1 MSEKQKKQNVLGI
14 IAEYNP
20 FHNGHLYHLKE
31 SKQKCNAKYVVAIIS
46 GNFTQRG
53 DVSIVNKFEK
63 AKMAIENGIDMV
75 IELPTLYSISS
86 AENFANGAIKIL
98 NELNFVTHISFG
110 SESGDINQLNNI
122 ASILTD
128 EPEEFSKLLKEELR
142 KGSSFPVARQNAIEK
157 FLNLTKKNT
166 NNNSNNNNNNNNNNT
181 NNINNDANDNEFSK
195 LLNSPNNI
203 LAIEYLKALK
213 KTKSNI
219 TPITVE
225 RKNVDYYSENIVEN
239 FASSTKI
246 RKEIS
251 ENLNMHTNIMDINNI
266 DIRNIDIN
274 KIDINN
280 NVDINNIDMH
290 NMDVNMD
297 MFLNSC
303 MPKKSYDIIKE
314 NIEKGNCIQGLKCF
328 EDMIFYKLRSMQ
340 INEIKEI
347 PDVCEGLENVIKKAS
362 NETNSLEDLINKCK
376 SKRYTRTRI
385 QRILIYAL
393 LGITRQDMEMSE
405 NVNPYIRVLAVNKN
419 GRELLSIINKTIVNK
434 ANVKTDINNININ
447 KTNENTDVNNINI
460 NKTNENTDINNIN
473 IKETNII
480 TSLKKFE
487 STNEDKALKRMMEI
501 DKLAT
506 DIYTIKQRSGY
517 IGGLD
522 YTMPI
527 FLD

>member
-1 MSEKQKKQNVLGI
+1 MIENQEKQNVLGI

-20 FHNGHLYHLKE
+20 FHNGHLYHLTE
-31 SKQKCNAKYVVAIIS
+31 SKRKCNAKYVVAIIS

-53 DVSIVNKFEK
+53 DASIVNKFEK

-86 AENFANGAIKIL
+86 AENFADGAIKIL
-98 NELNFVTHISFG
+98 NELNFITHISFG
-110 SESGDINQLNNI
+110 SESGNINQLNNI

-157 FLNLTKKNT
+157 FLNLTNK
-166 NNNSNNNNNNNNNNT
+166 
-181 NNINNDANDNEFSK
+181 NEFNK
-195 LLNSPNNI
+195 LLKSPNNI

-219 TPITVE
+219 TPITIE

-251 ENLNMHTNIMDINNI
+251 KNLNMHTNIMDINNMS
-266 DIRNIDIN
+266 IN
-274 KIDINN
+274 NMDINN
-280 NVDINNIDMH
+280 MDMN
-290 NMDVNMD
+290 NMDANMD

-340 INEIKEI
+340 INEIKEL

-434 ANVKTDINNININ
+434 ANINTNTDINNININ
-447 KTNENTDVNNINI
+447 KPNDNTD
-460 NKTNENTDINNIN
+460 NKIN

>member
-1 MSEKQKKQNVLGI
+1 MIENQEKQNILGI

-31 SKQKCNAKYVVAIIS
+31 SKRKCNAKYVVAIIS

-53 DVSIVNKFEK
+53 DASIVNKFEK

-86 AENFANGAIKIL
+86 AENFADGAIKIL
-98 NELNFVTHISFG
+98 NELNFITHISFG
-110 SESGDINQLNNI
+110 SESGNINQLNNI

-157 FLNLTKKNT
+157 FLNLTNK
-166 NNNSNNNNNNNNNNT
+166 
-181 NNINNDANDNEFSK
+181 NEFNK
-195 LLNSPNNI
+195 LLKSPNNI

-219 TPITVE
+219 TPITIE

-251 ENLNMHTNIMDINNI
+251 ENLNMYTNIMDINNM
-266 DIRNIDIN
+266 
-274 KIDINN
+274 DINN
-280 NVDINNIDMH
+280 MNMN

-314 NIEKGNCIQGLKCF
+314 NIEKGNCIQSLKCF

-340 INEIKEI
+340 INEIKEL

-434 ANVKTDINNININ
+434 ANINTNTDINNININ
-447 KTNENTDVNNINI
+447 KPNDNTD
-460 NKTNENTDINNIN
+460 NKIN

>member
-1 MSEKQKKQNVLGI
+1 MIENQEKQNVLGI

-31 SKQKCNAKYVVAIIS
+31 SKRKCNAKYVVAIIS

-53 DVSIVNKFEK
+53 DASIVNKFEK

-86 AENFANGAIKIL
+86 AENFADGAIKIL
-98 NELNFVTHISFG
+98 NELNFITHISFG
-110 SESGDINQLNNI
+110 SESGNINQLNDI

-157 FLNLTKKNT
+157 FLNLTNK
-166 NNNSNNNNNNNNNNT
+166 
-181 NNINNDANDNEFSK
+181 NEFNK
-195 LLNSPNNI
+195 LLKSPNNI

-213 KTKSNI
+213 KIKSNI
-219 TPITVE
+219 TPITIE

-251 ENLNMHTNIMDINNI
+251 ENLNMHTNIMDINNM
-266 DIRNIDIN
+266 
-274 KIDINN
+274 DINN
-280 NVDINNIDMH
+280 MNMN

-434 ANVKTDINNININ
+434 ANIKTDINNININ
-447 KTNENTDVNNINI
+447 KQ
-460 NKTNENTDINNIN
+460 NENTDINNININKPNDNTDNKIN

-487 STNEDKALKRMMEI
+487 STNDDKALKRMMEI

>member
-1 MSEKQKKQNVLGI
+1 MIENQEKQNVLGI

-20 FHNGHLYHLKE
+20 FHNGHLYHLTE
-31 SKQKCNAKYVVAIIS
+31 SKRKCNAKYAVAIIS

-53 DVSIVNKFEK
+53 DASIVNKFEK

-86 AENFANGAIKIL
+86 AENFADGAIKIL

-110 SESGDINQLNNI
+110 SESGNINQLNNI
-122 ASILTD
+122 ASVLTD

-157 FLNLTKKNT
+157 FLNLTNKNT
-166 NNNSNNNNNNNNNNT
+166 SNNNNNNNNDN
-181 NNINNDANDNEFSK
+181 NNDNSNNDTNYSKFNK

-213 KTKSNI
+213 KTKSYI
-219 TPITVE
+219 TPITIE

-251 ENLNMHTNIMDINNI
+251 ENPNMHTNIMDMNNMSINNM
-266 DIRNIDIN
+266 
-274 KIDINN
+274 
-280 NVDINNIDMH
+280 DINNIDTN

-447 KTNENTDVNNINI
+447 KPNDNTD
-460 NKTNENTDINNIN
+460 NKIN

-517 IGGLD
+517 FGGLD

>member
-1 MSEKQKKQNVLGI
+1 MIENQEKQNVLGI

-20 FHNGHLYHLKE
+20 FHNGHLYHLTE
-31 SKQKCNAKYVVAIIS
+31 SKRKCNAKYAVAIIS

-53 DVSIVNKFEK
+53 DASIVNKFEK

-98 NELNFVTHISFG
+98 NELNFATHISFG

-157 FLNLTKKNT
+157 FLNLTNKNT
-166 NNNSNNNNNNNNNNT
+166 SNNNNNNNNDN
-181 NNINNDANDNEFSK
+181 NNDNSNNDTNYSKFNK

-213 KTKSNI
+213 KTKSYI
-219 TPITVE
+219 TPITIE

-251 ENLNMHTNIMDINNI
+251 ENLNMHTNIMDINNMS
-266 DIRNIDIN
+266 
-274 KIDINN
+274 INN
-280 NVDINNIDMH
+280 MDINNIDMN
-290 NMDVNMD
+290 NMDANMD

-405 NVNPYIRVLAVNKN
+405 NANPYIRVLAVNKN

-434 ANVKTDINNININ
+434 ANIKTDINNININ
-447 KTNENTDVNNINI
+447 KQNENTD
-460 NKTNENTDINNIN
+460 NKIN

>member
-1 MSEKQKKQNVLGI
+1 MIENQEKQNVLGI

-20 FHNGHLYHLKE
+20 FHNGHLYHLTE
-31 SKQKCNAKYVVAIIS
+31 SKRKCNAKYAVTIIS

-98 NELNFVTHISFG
+98 NELNFATHISFG

-157 FLNLTKKNT
+157 FLNFTNKNT
-166 NNNSNNNNNNNNNNT
+166 NNNNNNNNDNS
-181 NNINNDANDNEFSK
+181 NNDTNDDKFNK
-195 LLNSPNNI
+195 LLKSPNNI

-219 TPITVE
+219 NPITIE

-246 RKEIS
+246 RNEIS
-251 ENLNMHTNIMDINNI
+251 ENLNMHTNIMDINNMS
-266 DIRNIDIN
+266 IN
-274 KIDINN
+274 NMDINN
-280 NVDINNIDMH
+280 MDMN
-290 NMDVNMD
+290 NMDANMD

-328 EDMIFYKLRSMQ
+328 EDMIFYKLRGMQ
-340 INEIKEI
+340 INEIKEL

-434 ANVKTDINNININ
+434 ANINTNTDINNININ
-447 KTNENTDVNNINI
+447 KP
-460 NKTNENTDINNIN
+460 NENTDINNINNNKPNDNTDNKIN

-487 STNEDKALKRMMEI
+487 NTNEDKALKRMMEI

-506 DIYTIKQRSGY
+506 DIYTIKQGSGY
-517 IGGLD
+517 FGGLD

>member
-1 MSEKQKKQNVLGI
+1 MIENQEKQNVLGI

-31 SKQKCNAKYVVAIIS
+31 SKRKCNAKYVVAIIS

-53 DVSIVNKFEK
+53 DASIVNKFEK

-86 AENFANGAIKIL
+86 AENFADGAIKIL
-98 NELNFVTHISFG
+98 NELNFITHISFG
-110 SESGDINQLNNI
+110 SESGNINQLNDI

-157 FLNLTKKNT
+157 FLNLTNKNT
-166 NNNSNNNNNNNNNNT
+166 SNNNNNNNNDN
-181 NNINNDANDNEFSK
+181 NNDNSNNDTNYSKFNK

-213 KTKSNI
+213 KTKSYI
-219 TPITVE
+219 TPITIE

-251 ENLNMHTNIMDINNI
+251 ENPNMHTNIMDMNNM
-266 DIRNIDIN
+266 DMNN
-274 KIDINN
+274 MDINN
-280 NVDINNIDMH
+280 MDINNININNMDII
-290 NMDVNMD
+290 NSMDVNMD

-447 KTNENTDVNNINI
+447 KPNDNTD
-460 NKTNENTDINNIN
+460 NKIN

-517 IGGLD
+517 FGGLD

>member
-1 MSEKQKKQNVLGI
+1 MIENQEKQNVLGI

-31 SKQKCNAKYVVAIIS
+31 SKRKCNAKYVVAIIS

-53 DVSIVNKFEK
+53 DASIVNKFEK

-86 AENFANGAIKIL
+86 AENFADGAIKIL
-98 NELNFVTHISFG
+98 NELNFITHISFG
-110 SESGDINQLNNI
+110 SESGNINQLNNI

-157 FLNLTKKNT
+157 FLNLTNK
-166 NNNSNNNNNNNNNNT
+166 
-181 NNINNDANDNEFSK
+181 NEFNK
-195 LLNSPNNI
+195 LLKSPNNI

-219 TPITVE
+219 TPITIE

-251 ENLNMHTNIMDINNI
+251 ENLNMYTNIMDINNM
-266 DIRNIDIN
+266 
-274 KIDINN
+274 DINN
-280 NVDINNIDMH
+280 MNMN

-314 NIEKGNCIQGLKCF
+314 NIEKGNCIQSLKCF

-340 INEIKEI
+340 INEIKEL

-405 NVNPYIRVLAVNKN
+405 NVNLLGITRQDMEMSENVNPYIRVLAVNKN

-434 ANVKTDINNININ
+434 ANINTNTDINNININ
-447 KTNENTDVNNINI
+447 KPNDNTD
-460 NKTNENTDINNIN
+460 NKIN

>member
-1 MSEKQKKQNVLGI
+1 MIENQEKQNVLGI

-20 FHNGHLYHLKE
+20 FHNGHLYHLTE
-31 SKQKCNAKYVVAIIS
+31 SKRKCNAKYAVAIIS

-53 DVSIVNKFEK
+53 DASIVNKFEK

-86 AENFANGAIKIL
+86 AENFASGAIKIL

-157 FLNLTKKNT
+157 FLNLTNKNT
-166 NNNSNNNNNNNNNNT
+166 SNNNNNNNNNND
-181 NNINNDANDNEFSK
+181 NSNNDTNDDKFNN
-195 LLNSPNNI
+195 LLKSPNNI

-219 TPITVE
+219 TPITIE

-251 ENLNMHTNIMDINNI
+251 KNLNMHTNIMDINNI

-274 KIDINN
+274 
-280 NVDINNIDMH
+280 
-290 NMDVNMD
+290 NMDANMD

-447 KTNENTDVNNINI
+447 KPNENTGV
-460 NKTNENTDINNIN
+460 NNIN

-487 STNEDKALKRMMEI
+487 STNEDKSLKRMMEI

-506 DIYTIKQRSGY
+506 DIYTIKQGSGY
-517 IGGLD
+517 FGGLD

>member
-1 MSEKQKKQNVLGI
+1 MIENQEKQNVLGI

-31 SKQKCNAKYVVAIIS
+31 SKRKCNAKYVVAIIS

-53 DVSIVNKFEK
+53 DASIVNKFEK

-86 AENFANGAIKIL
+86 AENFADGAIKIL
-98 NELNFVTHISFG
+98 NELNFITHISFG
-110 SESGDINQLNNI
+110 SESGNINQLNNI

-157 FLNLTKKNT
+157 FLNLTNK
-166 NNNSNNNNNNNNNNT
+166 
-181 NNINNDANDNEFSK
+181 NEFNK
-195 LLNSPNNI
+195 LLKSPNNI

-219 TPITVE
+219 TPITIE

-251 ENLNMHTNIMDINNI
+251 ENPNMHTNIMDMNNMDMNNMNINNM
-266 DIRNIDIN
+266 
-274 KIDINN
+274 DINN
-280 NVDINNIDMH
+280 MNMN

-314 NIEKGNCIQGLKCF
+314 NIEKGNCIQSLKCF

-447 KTNENTDVNNINI
+447 KPNDNTD
-460 NKTNENTDINNIN
+460 NKIN

-517 IGGLD
+517 FGGLD

>member
-1 MSEKQKKQNVLGI
+1 MIENQEKQNVLGI

-20 FHNGHLYHLKE
+20 FHNGHLYHLTE
-31 SKQKCNAKYVVAIIS
+31 SKRKCNAKYAVAIIS

-53 DVSIVNKFEK
+53 DASIVNKFEK

-86 AENFANGAIKIL
+86 AENFADGAIKIL
-98 NELNFVTHISFG
+98 NELNFITHISFG
-110 SESGDINQLNNI
+110 SESGNIKLLNDIADIFL
-122 ASILTD
+122 D
-128 EPEEFSKLLKEELR
+128 EPEEFSILLK
-142 KGSSFPVARQNAIEK
+142 KGNSFPVARQNAIEK
-157 FLNLTKKNT
+157 FLNLTNR
-166 NNNSNNNNNNNNNNT
+166 
-181 NNINNDANDNEFSK
+181 NEFSK

-213 KTKSNI
+213 KTKSYI
-219 TPITVE
+219 TPITIE

-251 ENLNMHTNIMDINNI
+251 ENLNMHTNIMDINNM
-266 DIRNIDIN
+266 
-274 KIDINN
+274 DINN
-280 NVDINNIDMH
+280 KDINNIDTN

-314 NIEKGNCIQGLKCF
+314 NIEKGNCIQSLKCF

-340 INEIKEI
+340 INEIKEL

-434 ANVKTDINNININ
+434 ANINTNTDINNININ
-447 KTNENTDVNNINI
+447 KPNDNTD
-460 NKTNENTDINNIN
+460 NKIN

>member
-1 MSEKQKKQNVLGI
+1 MIENQEKQNVLGI

-20 FHNGHLYHLKE
+20 FHNGHLYHLTE
-31 SKQKCNAKYVVAIIS
+31 SKRKCNAKYAVAIIS

-53 DVSIVNKFEK
+53 DASIVNKFEK
-63 AKMAIENGIDMV
+63 AKMTIENGIDMV

-98 NELNFVTHISFG
+98 NELNIITHISFG
-110 SESGDINQLNNI
+110 SESGNINQLNNI
-122 ASILTD
+122 ASVLTD

-142 KGSSFPVARQNAIEK
+142 KGNSFPVARQNAIEK
-157 FLNLTKKNT
+157 FLNLTNK
-166 NNNSNNNNNNNNNNT
+166 
-181 NNINNDANDNEFSK
+181 NEFNK
-195 LLNSPNNI
+195 LLKSPNNI

-219 TPITVE
+219 TPITIE

-251 ENLNMHTNIMDINNI
+251 ENLNMYTNIMDINNM
-266 DIRNIDIN
+266 
-274 KIDINN
+274 DINN
-280 NVDINNIDMH
+280 MNMN

-314 NIEKGNCIQGLKCF
+314 NIEKGNCIQSLKCF

-340 INEIKEI
+340 INEIKEL

-434 ANVKTDINNININ
+434 ANINTNTDINNININ
-447 KTNENTDVNNINI
+447 KPNDNTD
-460 NKTNENTDINNIN
+460 NKIN

>member
-1 MSEKQKKQNVLGI
+1 MIENQEKQNVLGI

-20 FHNGHLYHLKE
+20 FHNGHLYHLTE
-31 SKQKCNAKYVVAIIS
+31 SKRKCNAKYAVAIIS

-53 DVSIVNKFEK
+53 DASIVNKFEK

-98 NELNFVTHISFG
+98 NELNFATHISFG
-110 SESGDINQLNNI
+110 SESGNINQLNDI

-157 FLNLTKKNT
+157 FLNLTNK
-166 NNNSNNNNNNNNNNT
+166 
-181 NNINNDANDNEFSK
+181 NEFNK
-195 LLNSPNNI
+195 LLKSPNNI

-219 TPITVE
+219 TPITIE

-251 ENLNMHTNIMDINNI
+251 ENPNMHTNIMDMNNMDMNNMNINNM
-266 DIRNIDIN
+266 
-274 KIDINN
+274 DINN
-280 NVDINNIDMH
+280 MNMN

-447 KTNENTDVNNINI
+447 KPNDNTD
-460 NKTNENTDINNIN
+460 NKIN

-517 IGGLD
+517 FGGLD

>member
-1 MSEKQKKQNVLGI
+1 MIENQEKQNVLGI

-31 SKQKCNAKYVVAIIS
+31 SKRKCNAKYVVAIIS

-53 DVSIVNKFEK
+53 DASIVNKFEK

-86 AENFANGAIKIL
+86 AENFADGAIKIL
-98 NELNFVTHISFG
+98 NELNFITHISFG
-110 SESGDINQLNNI
+110 SESGNINQLNDI

-157 FLNLTKKNT
+157 FLNLTNK
-166 NNNSNNNNNNNNNNT
+166 
-181 NNINNDANDNEFSK
+181 NEFNK
-195 LLNSPNNI
+195 LLKSPNNI

-219 TPITVE
+219 TPITIE

-251 ENLNMHTNIMDINNI
+251 ENLNMYTNIMDINNM
-266 DIRNIDIN
+266 
-274 KIDINN
+274 DINN
-280 NVDINNIDMH
+280 MNMN

-314 NIEKGNCIQGLKCF
+314 NIEKGNCIQSLKCF

-340 INEIKEI
+340 INEIKEL

-434 ANVKTDINNININ
+434 ANINTNTDINNININ
-447 KTNENTDVNNINI
+447 KPNDNTD
-460 NKTNENTDINNIN
+460 NKIN

-506 DIYTIKQRSGY
+506 DIYTIKQRNGY

>member
-1 MSEKQKKQNVLGI
+1 MIENQEKQNVLGI
-14 IAEYNP
+14 IVEYNP
-20 FHNGHLYHLKE
+20 FHNGHLYHLTE
-31 SKQKCNAKYVVAIIS
+31 SKRKCNAKYAVAIIS

-53 DVSIVNKFEK
+53 DASIVNKFEK

-86 AENFANGAIKIL
+86 AENFADGAIKIL
-98 NELNFVTHISFG
+98 NELNFITHISFG
-110 SESGDINQLNNI
+110 SESGNINQLNNI

-157 FLNLTKKNT
+157 FLNLTNK
-166 NNNSNNNNNNNNNNT
+166 
-181 NNINNDANDNEFSK
+181 NEFNK
-195 LLNSPNNI
+195 LLKSPNNI

-213 KTKSNI
+213 KTKSYI
-219 TPITVE
+219 TPITIE

-251 ENLNMHTNIMDINNI
+251 ENLNMYTNIMDINNM
-266 DIRNIDIN
+266 
-274 KIDINN
+274 DINN
-280 NVDINNIDMH
+280 MNMN

-340 INEIKEI
+340 INEIKEL

-434 ANVKTDINNININ
+434 ANINTNTDINNININ
-447 KTNENTDVNNINI
+447 KPNDNTD
-460 NKTNENTDINNIN
+460 NKIN

>member
-1 MSEKQKKQNVLGI
+1 MIENQEKQNVLGI

-20 FHNGHLYHLKE
+20 FHNGHFYHLTE
-31 SKQKCNAKYVVAIIS
+31 SKRKCNAKYAVAIIS

-53 DVSIVNKFEK
+53 DASIVNKFEK

-110 SESGDINQLNNI
+110 SESGNINQLNNI

-128 EPEEFSKLLKEELR
+128 EPKEFSKLLKEELR

-157 FLNLTKKNT
+157 FLNLTNKNT
-166 NNNSNNNNNNNNNNT
+166 NNNNNNDKSNNDT
-181 NNINNDANDNEFSK
+181 NDDKFNK
-195 LLNSPNNI
+195 LLKSPNNI

-219 TPITVE
+219 TPITIE

-251 ENLNMHTNIMDINNI
+251 ENLNMHTNIMDINNMS
-266 DIRNIDIN
+266 
-274 KIDINN
+274 INN
-280 NVDINNIDMH
+280 MDINNIDMN
-290 NMDVNMD
+290 NMDANMD

-340 INEIKEI
+340 INEIKEL

-385 QRILIYAL
+385 QRILIFAL
-393 LGITRQDMEMSE
+393 LGITRRDMEMSK

-434 ANVKTDINNININ
+434 ANINTNTDINNININ
-447 KTNENTDVNNINI
+447 KPNDNAD
-460 NKTNENTDINNIN
+460 NNIN

-487 STNEDKALKRMMEI
+487 STNEDKSLKRMMEI

-506 DIYTIKQRSGY
+506 DIYTTKQRSGY

>member
-1 MSEKQKKQNVLGI
+1 MIENQEKQNVLGI

-31 SKQKCNAKYVVAIIS
+31 SKRKCNAKYVVAIIS

-53 DVSIVNKFEK
+53 DASIVNKFEK

-86 AENFANGAIKIL
+86 AENFADGAIKIL
-98 NELNFVTHISFG
+98 NELNFITHISFG
-110 SESGDINQLNNI
+110 SESGNINQLNDI

-157 FLNLTKKNT
+157 FLNLTNK
-166 NNNSNNNNNNNNNNT
+166 
-181 NNINNDANDNEFSK
+181 NEFNK
-195 LLNSPNNI
+195 LLKSPNNI

-219 TPITVE
+219 TPITIE

-251 ENLNMHTNIMDINNI
+251 ENLNMYTNIMDINNM
-266 DIRNIDIN
+266 
-274 KIDINN
+274 DINN
-280 NVDINNIDMH
+280 MNMN

-314 NIEKGNCIQGLKCF
+314 NIEKGNCIQSLKCF

-340 INEIKEI
+340 INEIKEL

-434 ANVKTDINNININ
+434 ANINTNTDINNININ
-447 KTNENTDVNNINI
+447 KPNDNTD
-460 NKTNENTDINNIN
+460 NKIN

>member
-1 MSEKQKKQNVLGI
+1 MIENQEKQNILGI

-31 SKQKCNAKYVVAIIS
+31 SKRKCNAKYVVAIIS

-53 DVSIVNKFEK
+53 DASIVNKFEK

-86 AENFANGAIKIL
+86 AENFADGAIKIL
-98 NELNFVTHISFG
+98 NELNFITHISFG
-110 SESGDINQLNNI
+110 SESGNINQLNNI

-157 FLNLTKKNT
+157 FLNLTNKNT
-166 NNNSNNNNNNNNNNT
+166 SNNNNNNNNDNDNS
-181 NNINNDANDNEFSK
+181 NNDTNDDKFSK

-219 TPITVE
+219 TPITIE

-251 ENLNMHTNIMDINNI
+251 ENLNMHTNIMDMNNMDMNNMNINNM
-266 DIRNIDIN
+266 
-274 KIDINN
+274 DINN
-280 NVDINNIDMH
+280 MNINNMDIIN

-447 KTNENTDVNNINI
+447 KPNDNTD
-460 NKTNENTDINNIN
+460 NKIN

-517 IGGLD
+517 FGGLD

>member
-1 MSEKQKKQNVLGI
+1 
-14 IAEYNP
+14 
-20 FHNGHLYHLKE
+20 
-31 SKQKCNAKYVVAIIS
+31 
-46 GNFTQRG
+46 
-53 DVSIVNKFEK
+53 
-63 AKMAIENGIDMV
+63 
-75 IELPTLYSISS
+75 
-86 AENFANGAIKIL
+86 
-98 NELNFVTHISFG
+98 
-110 SESGDINQLNNI
+110 
-122 ASILTD
+122 
-128 EPEEFSKLLKEELR
+128 
-142 KGSSFPVARQNAIEK
+142 
-157 FLNLTKKNT
+157 
-166 NNNSNNNNNNNNNNT
+166 
-181 NNINNDANDNEFSK
+181 
-195 LLNSPNNI
+195 
-203 LAIEYLKALK
+203 
-213 KTKSNI
+213 
-219 TPITVE
+219 
-225 RKNVDYYSENIVEN
+225 
-239 FASSTKI
+239 
-246 RKEIS
+246 
-251 ENLNMHTNIMDINNI
+251 MDINNI
-266 DIRNIDIN
+266 DMN
-274 KIDINN
+274 
-280 NVDINNIDMH
+280 
-290 NMDVNMD
+290 NMDANMD

-447 KTNENTDVNNINI
+447 KPNDNTD
-460 NKTNENTDINNIN
+460 NKIN

-506 DIYTIKQRSGY
+506 DIYTIKQGSGY
-517 IGGLD
+517 FGGLD

>member
-1 MSEKQKKQNVLGI
+1 MIENQEKQNVLGI

-31 SKQKCNAKYVVAIIS
+31 SKRKCNAKYVVAIIS

-53 DVSIVNKFEK
+53 DASIVNKFEK

-86 AENFANGAIKIL
+86 AENFADGAIKIL
-98 NELNFVTHISFG
+98 NELNFITHISFG
-110 SESGDINQLNNI
+110 SESGNINQLNNI

-157 FLNLTKKNT
+157 FLNLTNK
-166 NNNSNNNNNNNNNNT
+166 
-181 NNINNDANDNEFSK
+181 NEFNK
-195 LLNSPNNI
+195 LLKSPNNI

-219 TPITVE
+219 TPITIE

-251 ENLNMHTNIMDINNI
+251 ENLNMYTNIMDINNM
-266 DIRNIDIN
+266 
-274 KIDINN
+274 DINN
-280 NVDINNIDMH
+280 MNMN

-340 INEIKEI
+340 INEIKEL

-447 KTNENTDVNNINI
+447 KPNDNTD
-460 NKTNENTDINNIN
+460 NKIN

>member
-1 MSEKQKKQNVLGI
+1 MIENQEKQNVLGI

-31 SKQKCNAKYVVAIIS
+31 SKRKCNAKYVVAIIS

-53 DVSIVNKFEK
+53 DASIVNKFEK

-86 AENFANGAIKIL
+86 AENFADGAIKIL
-98 NELNFVTHISFG
+98 NELNFITHISFG
-110 SESGDINQLNNI
+110 SESGNINQLNNI

-157 FLNLTKKNT
+157 FLNLTNK
-166 NNNSNNNNNNNNNNT
+166 
-181 NNINNDANDNEFSK
+181 NEFNK
-195 LLNSPNNI
+195 LLKSPNNI

-219 TPITVE
+219 TPITIE

-251 ENLNMHTNIMDINNI
+251 ENLNMYTNIMDINNM
-266 DIRNIDIN
+266 
-274 KIDINN
+274 DINN
-280 NVDINNIDMH
+280 MNMN

-434 ANVKTDINNININ
+434 ANINTNTDINNININ
-447 KTNENTDVNNINI
+447 KPNDNTD
-460 NKTNENTDINNIN
+460 NKIN

>member
-1 MSEKQKKQNVLGI
+1 MIENQEKQNILGI

-31 SKQKCNAKYVVAIIS
+31 SKRKCNAKYVVAIIS

-53 DVSIVNKFEK
+53 DASIVNKFEK

-110 SESGDINQLNNI
+110 SESGNINQLNNI
-122 ASILTD
+122 ASVLTD

-157 FLNLTKKNT
+157 FLNLTNKNT
-166 NNNSNNNNNNNNNNT
+166 SNNNNNNNNDN
-181 NNINNDANDNEFSK
+181 NNDNSNNDNSNNDTNYSKFNK

-213 KTKSNI
+213 KTKSYI
-219 TPITVE
+219 TPITIE

-251 ENLNMHTNIMDINNI
+251 ENPNMHTNIMDMNNMDMNNMNINNM
-266 DIRNIDIN
+266 
-274 KIDINN
+274 DINN
-280 NVDINNIDMH
+280 MNINNMDIIN

-447 KTNENTDVNNINI
+447 KPNDNTD
-460 NKTNENTDINNIN
+460 NKIN

-517 IGGLD
+517 FGGLD

>member
-1 MSEKQKKQNVLGI
+1 MIENQEKQNVLGI

-20 FHNGHLYHLKE
+20 FHNGHLYHLTE
-31 SKQKCNAKYVVAIIS
+31 SKRKCNAKYAVAIIS

-53 DVSIVNKFEK
+53 DASIVNKFEK

-98 NELNFVTHISFG
+98 NELNFATHISFG
-110 SESGDINQLNNI
+110 SESGNINQLNNI

-142 KGSSFPVARQNAIEK
+142 KGNSFPVARQNAIEK
-157 FLNLTKKNT
+157 FLNLTNKNT
-166 NNNSNNNNNNNNNNT
+166 SNNNNNNNNDN
-181 NNINNDANDNEFSK
+181 NNDNSNNDTNYSKFNK

-213 KTKSNI
+213 KTKSYI
-219 TPITVE
+219 TPITIE

-251 ENLNMHTNIMDINNI
+251 ENPNMHTNIMDMNNMDMNNMNINNM
-266 DIRNIDIN
+266 DIIN
-274 KIDINN
+274 
-280 NVDINNIDMH
+280 

-419 GRELLSIINKTIVNK
+419 GKELLSIINKTIVNK
-434 ANVKTDINNININ
+434 ANVKTDINN
-447 KTNENTDVNNINI
+447 KP
-460 NKTNENTDINNIN
+460 NENTDINNIIINNPNDNADNKIN

-487 STNEDKALKRMMEI
+487 STNEDKALNRMMEI

-506 DIYTIKQRSGY
+506 DIYTIKQRNGY

>member
-1 MSEKQKKQNVLGI
+1 MIENQEKQNVLGI

-20 FHNGHLYHLKE
+20 FHNGHLYHLTE
-31 SKQKCNAKYVVAIIS
+31 SKRKCNAKYAVAIIS

-53 DVSIVNKFEK
+53 DASIVNKFEK

-98 NELNFVTHISFG
+98 NELNFATHISFG
-110 SESGDINQLNNI
+110 SESGNINQLNNI

-157 FLNLTKKNT
+157 FLNLTNK
-166 NNNSNNNNNNNNNNT
+166 
-181 NNINNDANDNEFSK
+181 NEFNK
-195 LLNSPNNI
+195 LLKSPNNI

-219 TPITVE
+219 TPITIE

-251 ENLNMHTNIMDINNI
+251 EKLNMHTNIMDINNI
-266 DIRNIDIN
+266 DMN
-274 KIDINN
+274 
-280 NVDINNIDMH
+280 

-314 NIEKGNCIQGLKCF
+314 NIEKGSCIQGLKCF

-385 QRILIYAL
+385 QRILIYTL
-393 LGITRQDMEMSE
+393 LGITRQDMEMSK

-434 ANVKTDINNININ
+434 ANVKTDINN
-447 KTNENTDVNNINI
+447 KP
-460 NKTNENTDINNIN
+460 NENTDINNIIINNPNDNADNKIN

-487 STNEDKALKRMMEI
+487 STNEDKALNRMMEI

>member
-1 MSEKQKKQNVLGI
+1 MIENQEKQNVLGI

-20 FHNGHLYHLKE
+20 FHNGHLYHLTE
-31 SKQKCNAKYVVAIIS
+31 SKRKCNAKYAVAIIS

-53 DVSIVNKFEK
+53 DASIVNKFEK

-98 NELNFVTHISFG
+98 NELNIITHISFG
-110 SESGDINQLNNI
+110 SESGNINQLNNI

-142 KGSSFPVARQNAIEK
+142 KGNSFPVARQNAIEK
-157 FLNLTKKNT
+157 FLNLTNKNT
-166 NNNSNNNNNNNNNNT
+166 SNNNNNNNNNDND
-181 NNINNDANDNEFSK
+181 NNNNNNNDNSNNDTNDDKFNK
-195 LLNSPNNI
+195 LLKSPNNI

-219 TPITVE
+219 TPITIE

-251 ENLNMHTNIMDINNI
+251 ENLNMHTNVMDINNMSINNMDINNI
-266 DIRNIDIN
+266 DMN
-274 KIDINN
+274 
-280 NVDINNIDMH
+280 
-290 NMDVNMD
+290 NMDANMD

-434 ANVKTDINNININ
+434 ANVKTDINN
-447 KTNENTDVNNINI
+447 KPNENIDINNINI
-460 NKTNENTDINNIN
+460 NKPNDNADNKIN

-506 DIYTIKQRSGY
+506 DIYTTKQRSGY

>member
-1 MSEKQKKQNVLGI
+1 MIENQEKQNVLGI

-20 FHNGHLYHLKE
+20 FHNGHLYHLTE
-31 SKQKCNAKYVVAIIS
+31 SKRKCNAKYAVAIIS

-53 DVSIVNKFEK
+53 DASIVNKFEK

-110 SESGDINQLNNI
+110 SESGNINQLNNI
-122 ASILTD
+122 ASVLTD

-157 FLNLTKKNT
+157 FLNLTNKNT
-166 NNNSNNNNNNNNNNT
+166 NNNNNNNNDNS
-181 NNINNDANDNEFSK
+181 NNDTNDDKFNK
-195 LLNSPNNI
+195 LLKSPNNI

-213 KTKSNI
+213 KIKSNI
-219 TPITVE
+219 TPITIE

-251 ENLNMHTNIMDINNI
+251 ENPNMHTNIMDMNNMDMNNMNINNM
-266 DIRNIDIN
+266 
-274 KIDINN
+274 DINN
-280 NVDINNIDMH
+280 MNINNMDIIN

-447 KTNENTDVNNINI
+447 KPNDNAD
-460 NKTNENTDINNIN
+460 NKIN

>member
-1 MSEKQKKQNVLGI
+1 MIENQEKQNILGI

-31 SKQKCNAKYVVAIIS
+31 SKRKCNAKYVVAIIS
-46 GNFTQRG
+46 GNFIQRG
-53 DVSIVNKFEK
+53 DASIVNKFEK

-86 AENFANGAIKIL
+86 AENFADGAIKIL
-98 NELNFVTHISFG
+98 NELNFIANISFG
-110 SESGDINQLNNI
+110 SESGNINQLNDI

-157 FLNLTKKNT
+157 FLNLTNK
-166 NNNSNNNNNNNNNNT
+166 
-181 NNINNDANDNEFSK
+181 NEFNK
-195 LLNSPNNI
+195 LLKSPNNI

-213 KTKSNI
+213 KTKSYI
-219 TPITVE
+219 TPITIE

-251 ENLNMHTNIMDINNI
+251 ENLNMHTNIMDINNMS
-266 DIRNIDIN
+266 
-274 KIDINN
+274 INN
-280 NVDINNIDMH
+280 MDINNIDMN
-290 NMDVNMD
+290 NMDANMD

-314 NIEKGNCIQGLKCF
+314 NIEKGNCIQSLKCF

-340 INEIKEI
+340 INEIKEL

-434 ANVKTDINNININ
+434 ANINTNTDINNININ
-447 KTNENTDVNNINI
+447 KPNDNTD
-460 NKTNENTDINNIN
+460 NKIN

>member
-1 MSEKQKKQNVLGI
+1 MSEKQKERNVLGI

-20 FHNGHLYHLKE
+20 FHNGHLYHLTE
-31 SKQKCNAKYVVAIIS
+31 SKRKCNAKYAVAIIS

-53 DVSIVNKFEK
+53 DASIVNKFEK

-86 AENFANGAIKIL
+86 AENFADGAIKIL
-98 NELNFVTHISFG
+98 NELNFITHISFG
-110 SESGDINQLNNI
+110 SESGNINQLNNI

-157 FLNLTKKNT
+157 FLNLTNK
-166 NNNSNNNNNNNNNNT
+166 
-181 NNINNDANDNEFSK
+181 NEFSK

-219 TPITVE
+219 TPITIE
-225 RKNVDYYSENIVEN
+225 RKNVDYYSENIVES

-251 ENLNMHTNIMDINNI
+251 ENLNMHTNIMDMN
-266 DIRNIDIN
+266 
-274 KIDINN
+274 
-280 NVDINNIDMH
+280 

-340 INEIKEI
+340 INEIKEL

-447 KTNENTDVNNINI
+447 KPNDNTD
-460 NKTNENTDINNIN
+460 NKIN

-506 DIYTIKQRSGY
+506 DIYTIKQGSGY
-517 IGGLD
+517 FGGLD

>member
-1 MSEKQKKQNVLGI
+1 MIENQEKQNILGI

-31 SKQKCNAKYVVAIIS
+31 SKRKCNAKYVVAIIS

-53 DVSIVNKFEK
+53 DASIVNKFEK

-86 AENFANGAIKIL
+86 AENFADGAIKIL
-98 NELNFVTHISFG
+98 NELNFITHISFG
-110 SESGDINQLNNI
+110 SESGNINQLNNI
-122 ASILTD
+122 ASVLTD

-157 FLNLTKKNT
+157 FLNLTNKNT
-166 NNNSNNNNNNNNNNT
+166 SNNNNNNNNDN
-181 NNINNDANDNEFSK
+181 NNDNSNNDNSNNDTNYSKFNK

-213 KTKSNI
+213 KTKSYI
-219 TPITVE
+219 TPITIE

-251 ENLNMHTNIMDINNI
+251 ENPNMHTNIMDMNNMDMNNMNINNM
-266 DIRNIDIN
+266 
-274 KIDINN
+274 DINN
-280 NVDINNIDMH
+280 MNINNMDIIN

-447 KTNENTDVNNINI
+447 KPNDNTD
-460 NKTNENTDINNIN
+460 NKIN

>member
-1 MSEKQKKQNVLGI
+1 MIENQEKQNILGI

-31 SKQKCNAKYVVAIIS
+31 SKRKCNAKYVVAIIS

-53 DVSIVNKFEK
+53 DASIVNKFEK

-86 AENFANGAIKIL
+86 AENFADGPTLYSISSAENFADGAIKIL
-98 NELNFVTHISFG
+98 NELNFITHISFG
-110 SESGDINQLNNI
+110 SESGNINQLNNI

-157 FLNLTKKNT
+157 FLNLTNK
-166 NNNSNNNNNNNNNNT
+166 
-181 NNINNDANDNEFSK
+181 NEFNK
-195 LLNSPNNI
+195 LLKSPNNI

-219 TPITVE
+219 TPITIE

-251 ENLNMHTNIMDINNI
+251 ENLNMYTNIMDINNM
-266 DIRNIDIN
+266 
-274 KIDINN
+274 DINN
-280 NVDINNIDMH
+280 MNMN

-314 NIEKGNCIQGLKCF
+314 NIEKGNCIQSLKCF

-340 INEIKEI
+340 INEIKEL

-434 ANVKTDINNININ
+434 ANINTNTDINNININ
-447 KTNENTDVNNINI
+447 KPNDNTD
-460 NKTNENTDINNIN
+460 NKIN

>member
-20 FHNGHLYHLKE
+20 FHNGHLYHLTE
-31 SKQKCNAKYVVAIIS
+31 SKRKCNAKYVVAIIS

-53 DVSIVNKFEK
+53 DASIVNKFEK
-63 AKMAIENGIDMV
+63 AKMAIENGIDMA

-157 FLNLTKKNT
+157 FLNFTNKNT
-166 NNNSNNNNNNNNNNT
+166 NNNNNNNNDNS
-181 NNINNDANDNEFSK
+181 NNDTNDDKFNK
-195 LLNSPNNI
+195 LLKSPNNI

-219 TPITVE
+219 TPITIE

-246 RKEIS
+246 RNEIS
-251 ENLNMHTNIMDINNI
+251 ENLNMHTNIMDINNMS
-266 DIRNIDIN
+266 IN
-274 KIDINN
+274 NMDINN
-280 NVDINNIDMH
+280 MDMN
-290 NMDVNMD
+290 NMDANMD

-328 EDMIFYKLRSMQ
+328 EDMIFYKLRGMQ
-340 INEIKEI
+340 INEIKEL

-434 ANVKTDINNININ
+434 ANINTNTDINNININ
-447 KTNENTDVNNINI
+447 KPNDNTD
-460 NKTNENTDINNIN
+460 NNIN

-487 STNEDKALKRMMEI
+487 STNEDKSLKRMMEI

-506 DIYTIKQRSGY
+506 DIYTIKQGSGY
-517 IGGLD
+517 FGGLD

>member
-1 MSEKQKKQNVLGI
+1 MIENQEKQNVLGI

-20 FHNGHLYHLKE
+20 FHNGHLYHLTE
-31 SKQKCNAKYVVAIIS
+31 SKRKCNAKYAVAIIS

-53 DVSIVNKFEK
+53 DASIVNKFEK

-110 SESGDINQLNNI
+110 SESGNINQLNNI
-122 ASILTD
+122 ASVLTD

-157 FLNLTKKNT
+157 FLNLTNKNT
-166 NNNSNNNNNNNNNNT
+166 SNNNNNNNNDNDNS
-181 NNINNDANDNEFSK
+181 NNDTNDDKFNK
-195 LLNSPNNI
+195 LLKSPNNI

-219 TPITVE
+219 TPITIE

-251 ENLNMHTNIMDINNI
+251 ENLNMHTNMMDINNM
-266 DIRNIDIN
+266 DM
-274 KIDINN
+274 
-280 NVDINNIDMH
+280 NNIDV
-290 NMDVNMD
+290 NDMDI
-297 MFLNSC
+297 FLNSC
-303 MPKKSYDIIKE
+303 MPRKSYDIIKE

-419 GRELLSIINKTIVNK
+419 GRELLSIINKSIVNK
-434 ANVKTDINNININ
+434 ANVKTDINN
-447 KTNENTDVNNINI
+447 KP
-460 NKTNENTDINNIN
+460 NENTDINNIIINNPNDNADNKIN
-473 IKETNII
+473 IKETKII

-506 DIYTIKQRSGY
+506 DIYTIKQRRGY
-517 IGGLD
+517 FGGLD

>member
-1 MSEKQKKQNVLGI
+1 MIENQEKQNVLGI

-20 FHNGHLYHLKE
+20 FHNGHLYHLTE
-31 SKQKCNAKYVVAIIS
+31 SKRKCNAKYAVAIIS

-53 DVSIVNKFEK
+53 DASIVNKFEK

-98 NELNFVTHISFG
+98 NELNFITHISFG
-110 SESGDINQLNNI
+110 SESGNINQLNNI

-157 FLNLTKKNT
+157 FLNLTNKNT
-166 NNNSNNNNNNNNNNT
+166 SNNNNNNNNDNS
-181 NNINNDANDNEFSK
+181 NNDTNYSKFNK

-213 KTKSNI
+213 KTKSYI
-219 TPITVE
+219 TPITIE

-251 ENLNMHTNIMDINNI
+251 ENPNMHTNIMDMNNM
-266 DIRNIDIN
+266 
-274 KIDINN
+274 DINN
-280 NVDINNIDMH
+280 MNINNMDIIN

-405 NVNPYIRVLAVNKN
+405 NANPYIRVLAVNKN

-447 KTNENTDVNNINI
+447 KPNDNAD
-460 NKTNENTDINNIN
+460 NKIN

-517 IGGLD
+517 FGGLD

>member
-1 MSEKQKKQNVLGI
+1 MIENQEKQNVLGI

-31 SKQKCNAKYVVAIIS
+31 SKRKCNAKYVVAIIS

-53 DVSIVNKFEK
+53 DASIVNKFEK

-86 AENFANGAIKIL
+86 AENFADGAIKIL
-98 NELNFVTHISFG
+98 NELNFITHISFG
-110 SESGDINQLNNI
+110 SESGNINQLNNI

-157 FLNLTKKNT
+157 FLNLTNK
-166 NNNSNNNNNNNNNNT
+166 
-181 NNINNDANDNEFSK
+181 NEFNK
-195 LLNSPNNI
+195 LLKSPNNI

-219 TPITVE
+219 TPITIE

-251 ENLNMHTNIMDINNI
+251 ENLNMYTNIMDINNM
-266 DIRNIDIN
+266 
-274 KIDINN
+274 DINN
-280 NVDINNIDMH
+280 MNMN

-314 NIEKGNCIQGLKCF
+314 NIEKGNCIQSLKCF

-340 INEIKEI
+340 INEIKEL

-434 ANVKTDINNININ
+434 ANINTNTDINNININ
-447 KTNENTDVNNINI
+447 KPNDNTD
-460 NKTNENTDINNIN
+460 NKIN

-506 DIYTIKQRSGY
+506 DIYTIKQGSGY
-517 IGGLD
+517 FGGLD

>member
-1 MSEKQKKQNVLGI
+1 MIENQEKQNILGI

-31 SKQKCNAKYVVAIIS
+31 SKRKCNAKYVVAIIS

-53 DVSIVNKFEK
+53 DASIVNKFEK

-98 NELNFVTHISFG
+98 NELNFITHISFG
-110 SESGDINQLNNI
+110 SESGNINQLNNI

-157 FLNLTKKNT
+157 FLNLTNK
-166 NNNSNNNNNNNNNNT
+166 
-181 NNINNDANDNEFSK
+181 NEFNK
-195 LLNSPNNI
+195 LLKSPNNI

-219 TPITVE
+219 TPITIE

-251 ENLNMHTNIMDINNI
+251 ENLNMYTNIMDINNM
-266 DIRNIDIN
+266 
-274 KIDINN
+274 DINN
-280 NVDINNIDMH
+280 MNMN

-328 EDMIFYKLRSMQ
+328 EDMIFYKLRGMQ
-340 INEIKEI
+340 INEIKEL

-434 ANVKTDINNININ
+434 ANINTNTDINNININ
-447 KTNENTDVNNINI
+447 KPNDNTD
-460 NKTNENTDINNIN
+460 NKIN

>member
-1 MSEKQKKQNVLGI
+1 MIENQEKQNVLGI

-20 FHNGHLYHLKE
+20 FHNGHLYHLTE
-31 SKQKCNAKYVVAIIS
+31 SKRKCNAKYAVTIIS

-110 SESGDINQLNNI
+110 SESGNINQLNNI

-157 FLNLTKKNT
+157 FLNFTNKNT
-166 NNNSNNNNNNNNNNT
+166 NNNNNNNNDNS
-181 NNINNDANDNEFSK
+181 NNDTNDNEFSK

-219 TPITVE
+219 TPITIE

-251 ENLNMHTNIMDINNI
+251 ENLNMHTNIMDINNMS
-266 DIRNIDIN
+266 
-274 KIDINN
+274 INN
-280 NVDINNIDMH
+280 MDINNIDTN

-303 MPKKSYDIIKE
+303 MPMKSYDIIKE

-328 EDMIFYKLRSMQ
+328 KDMIFYKLRSMQ
-340 INEIKEI
+340 IKEIKEL

-362 NETNSLEDLINKCK
+362 NETNSLEDLINKSK

-393 LGITRQDMEMSE
+393 LGITRQDMEMSK

-434 ANVKTDINNININ
+434 ANINTNTDINNININ
-447 KTNENTDVNNINI
+447 KPNDNAD
-460 NKTNENTDINNIN
+460 NNIN

-487 STNEDKALKRMMEI
+487 STNEDKSLKRMMEI

-506 DIYTIKQRSGY
+506 DIYTIKQGSGY
-517 IGGLD
+517 FGGLD

>member
-1 MSEKQKKQNVLGI
+1 MIENQEKQNVLGI

-20 FHNGHLYHLKE
+20 FHNGHLYHLTE
-31 SKQKCNAKYVVAIIS
+31 SKRKCNAKYAVAIIS

-53 DVSIVNKFEK
+53 DASIVNKFEK

-86 AENFANGAIKIL
+86 AENFADGAIKIL
-98 NELNFVTHISFG
+98 NELNFITHISFG
-110 SESGDINQLNNI
+110 SESGNINQLNNI

-157 FLNLTKKNT
+157 FLNLTNK
-166 NNNSNNNNNNNNNNT
+166 
-181 NNINNDANDNEFSK
+181 NEFNK
-195 LLNSPNNI
+195 LLKSPNNI

-213 KTKSNI
+213 KTKSYI
-219 TPITVE
+219 TPITIE

-251 ENLNMHTNIMDINNI
+251 ENPNMHTNIMDMNNM
-266 DIRNIDIN
+266 
-274 KIDINN
+274 DINN
-280 NVDINNIDMH
+280 MNINNMDIIN

-434 ANVKTDINNININ
+434 ANINTNTDINNININ
-447 KTNENTDVNNINI
+447 KPNDNTD
-460 NKTNENTDINNIN
+460 NKIN